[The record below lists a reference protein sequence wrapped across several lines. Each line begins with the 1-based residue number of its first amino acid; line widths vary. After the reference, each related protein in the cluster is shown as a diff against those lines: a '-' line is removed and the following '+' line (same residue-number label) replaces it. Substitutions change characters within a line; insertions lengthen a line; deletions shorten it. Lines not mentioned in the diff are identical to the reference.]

1 MAMGQSDQD
10 GMAEDVLIASMG
22 AMTRASP
29 AMFAR
34 RRRILHEAR
43 RMMVEG
49 GADGLAM
56 RELARRSDVSLR
68 TLYNAFGSKEAVIAT
83 AVRQYY
89 DKFLHALSEGRD
101 PYRFDWVLT
110 GIVATNLRNQ
120 QIRDYL
126 SSVVSLYFSASADQ
140 AVRIELR
147 RIAAG
152 FMVPW
157 LELAQA
163 RRQLRRGTDITRA
176 VGHVASLQYAI
187 NQDWLAGRI
196 ADDMLVPTVIEAVL
210 TYLAGFVKGAA
221 LEPVDS
227 LLVDLNGPGVETRA
241 LIAAESVRMN
251 GIIEG
256 SGFWPAPSPA
266 RAGTETK
273 TRRVIEAPRG
283 VGSHGS
289 VGLAHRRRSHED

>member
-1 MAMGQSDQD
+1 MAMKELERERV
-10 GMAEDVLIASMG
+10 AEDVLIASMG

-34 RRRILHEAR
+34 RRRILREVR
-43 RMMVEG
+43 RMMVESG
-49 GADGLAM
+49 SDGITM
-56 RELARRSDVSLR
+56 REIARRSDVSLR
-68 TLYNAFGSKEAVIAT
+68 TLYNAFGSKEAVIVT

-101 PYRFDWVLT
+101 PYGFDWVLT

-126 SSVVSLYFSASADQ
+126 SCVVSLYFSTSSDQ
-140 AVRIELR
+140 AIRIELR

-163 RRQLRRGTDITRA
+163 HRQLRRGTDITRA
-176 VGHVASLQYAI
+176 ISHIASLQYAI

-196 ADDMLVPTVIEAVL
+196 ADDMLVPTIIEAVL
-210 TYLAGFVKGAA
+210 THLAGFVKGAA

-227 LLVDLNGPGVETRA
+227 LLIDLNGPGVKTHA
-241 LIAAESVRMN
+241 LIAEESARMS

-256 SGFWPAPSPA
+256 HGFWPGPLPVW
-266 RAGTETK
+266 AGTEAK
-273 TRRVIEAPRG
+273 LCE
-283 VGSHGS
+283 
-289 VGLAHRRRSHED
+289 